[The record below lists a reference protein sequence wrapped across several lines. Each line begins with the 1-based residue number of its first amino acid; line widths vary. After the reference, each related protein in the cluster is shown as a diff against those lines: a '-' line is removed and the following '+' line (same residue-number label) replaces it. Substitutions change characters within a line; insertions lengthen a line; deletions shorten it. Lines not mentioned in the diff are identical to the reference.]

1 MPRRSATL
9 LASTFL
15 LIGLLA
21 AAFLLPVPYS
31 EMSPGPTY
39 NTLGEQNGKPV
50 IQVSGGPRTY
60 DTSGHLNM
68 TTVQVS
74 TADFRMNLA
83 EMLVGWVSRDTDVV
97 PKATLYPD
105 NQTEQQS
112 EQMNAEEFASSTDTA
127 TAAALTQLGYKVGSE
142 VVVGTVVE
150 GAPAQG
156 RLHAGDVITA
166 VDGTA
171 VTDPDKVAPL
181 VVRHKP
187 GQDVVFTVVP
197 NGKPASAAKRVP
209 VPTVKSPQT
218 GKAMVGIVPSTEHTF
233 PFKVDINLA
242 EVGGPSA
249 GLMFSL
255 GIIDK
260 LQPTDL
266 TGGRFVAGT
275 GTMDAD
281 GKVGPIG
288 GISMKTIAARNAG
301 ARYFFT
307 PSANCAEAAANT
319 PAGLR
324 LIKVDTLKQALDD
337 LARIRS
343 GRTSEL
349 PACKG

>member
-15 LIGLLA
+15 LIGLLCA
-21 AAFLLPVPYS
+21 AVLLPVPYS

-39 NTLGEQNGKPV
+39 NTLGKQNGKPV
-50 IQVSGGPRTY
+50 IKITGGPRTY
-60 DTSGHLNM
+60 STSGHLNM

-83 EMLVGWVSRDTDVV
+83 EMLAGWASDSTDVV

-112 EQMNAEEFASSTDTA
+112 EQMNAEQFASSTDTA
-127 TAAALTQLGYKVGSE
+127 TAAALTQLGYRVGSE
-142 VVVGTVVE
+142 VVVGGVVE

-166 VDGTA
+166 VDGSK
-171 VTDPDKVAPL
+171 VTTQDQVAPL
-181 VVRHKP
+181 VLKHKT
-187 GQDVVFTVVP
+187 GESVEFTVVP
-197 NGKPASAAKRVP
+197 HGKSASAAKRVS

-218 GKAMVGIVPSTEHTF
+218 GKAMVGITPATEHTF
-233 PFKVDINLA
+233 PFSVDINLA

-249 GLMFSL
+249 GLMFAL
-255 GIIDK
+255 GIVDT
-260 LQPTDL
+260 LEPTDL
-266 TGGRFVAGT
+266 TGGKFVAGT

-288 GISMKTIAARNAG
+288 GISMKTIAARQAG
-301 ARYFFT
+301 AQYFFT
-307 PSANCAEAAANT
+307 PSGNCSEAAAKT

-324 LIKVDTLKQALDD
+324 LVKVDTLRQALDD
-337 LARIRS
+337 LGRIRS
-343 GRTSEL
+343 GKTSEL
-349 PACKG
+349 PSCGS